1 MSKMLDGWVMGTPL
15 TDITTRAPAVL
26 KSESFRLNITFP
38 SGLSLLSL
46 FWQRFSTF
54 FGSSEVSMLSKTC
67 IVF

>member
-1 MSKMLDGWVMGTPL
+1 MDGLDGWMDTPL
-15 TDITTRAPAVL
+15 TVMTTRAPAVL
-26 KSESFRLNITFP
+26 KSESSFLNITCP
-38 SGLSLLSL
+38 RGLSLLSL